1 MTSTNKHTV
10 AINVYDG
17 RWTLLDD
24 LRVVELTDQ
33 ELFDLG
39 ENWKL
44 AVEAAANRGRRVAL
58 SATVSSTEPAEPVDW
73 NVL

>member
-1 MTSTNKHTV
+1 MNKNIV
-10 AINVYDG
+10 AINVYNG

-24 LRVVELTDQ
+24 LRIVELTDQ

-44 AVEAAANRGRRVAL
+44 AVEAAANRGRRIAET
-58 SATVSSTEPAEPVDW
+58 AIVSPNELPNPVDW
-73 NVL
+73 GLM

>member
-1 MTSTNKHTV
+1 MTSTFKHTV

-33 ELFDLG
+33 ELFDFG
-39 ENWKL
+39 ENSKK
-44 AVEAAANRGRRVAL
+44 AIEAAANRGRRVAKT
-58 SATVSSTEPAEPVDW
+58 ATVASTDPVEPVDW

>member
-1 MTSTNKHTV
+1 MTSTNQHTV

-24 LRVVELTDQ
+24 LRIVELTDQ
-33 ELFDLG
+33 ELFDFG
-39 ENWKL
+39 ENPKK
-44 AVEAAANRGRRVAL
+44 AIEAAANRGRRVAQI
-58 SATVSSTEPAEPVDW
+58 ATVANTEPVEPVDW

>member
-44 AVEAAANRGRRVAL
+44 AVEAAANRGRRVAP
-58 SATVSSTEPAEPVDW
+58 SATVSNTEPAEPVDW

>member
-1 MTSTNKHTV
+1 MNKHTV

-24 LRVVELTDQ
+24 LRIVELTDQ
-33 ELFDLG
+33 ELFDFG

-44 AVEAAANRGRRVAL
+44 AIEAAANRGRRVAET
-58 SATVSSTEPAEPVDW
+58 ATVSSNDSNNPVDW
-73 NVL
+73 GLM

>member
-1 MTSTNKHTV
+1 MTSINKNTV

-44 AVEAAANRGRRVAL
+44 AVEAAANRGRRVTQT
-58 SATVSSTEPAEPVDW
+58 ATVASAEPVEPVDW